1 MLRIGAV
8 ECIRTIVLF
17 VSRKNATPFPKD
29 VRHMSDV
36 QQAARDGRIRRGDET
51 RRTVLRC
58 AVDLASV
65 EGLDGVTIGRLAQE
79 LSISK
84 SGLFA
89 HFGSKEELQL
99 AAIRAA
105 RAIFAQAVVA
115 PALERPTGI
124 VRVRA
129 LLDGWLEYSRGRQF
143 PGGCFFARAT
153 HEYAARPGAVR
164 DALADVDREWL
175 TLLADAIAE
184 ARALGEMRSDVDPRQ
199 LAYELDAYLDS
210 ANLRSLLGGDQA
222 VYDLA
227 RTAIDSRLD
236 AVTTTGS

>member
-1 MLRIGAV
+1 
-8 ECIRTIVLF
+8 
-17 VSRKNATPFPKD
+17 
-29 VRHMSDV
+29 MSDV
-36 QQAARDGRIRRGDET
+36 EVARDGRIRRGDET

-99 AAIRAA
+99 ATIRAA
-105 RAIFAQAVVA
+105 RAIFSRAVVA
-115 PALERPTGI
+115 PALEQPTGI
-124 VRVRA
+124 ARVRA

-175 TLLADAIAE
+175 TLLADTIAE
-184 ARALGEMRSDVDPRQ
+184 ARAQGEVHGEVDPGQ

-227 RTAIDSRLD
+227 RTAIESRLD
-236 AVTTTGS
+236 AVATTRS

>member
-1 MLRIGAV
+1 
-8 ECIRTIVLF
+8 
-17 VSRKNATPFPKD
+17 
-29 VRHMSDV
+29 MSDV
-36 QQAARDGRIRRGDET
+36 QVARDGRIRRGDET
-51 RRTVLRC
+51 RRAVLRC

-99 AAIRAA
+99 ATIRAA
-105 RAIFAQAVVA
+105 RAIFAQAVVT
-115 PALERPTGI
+115 PALEQPAGMA
-124 VRVRA
+124 RVRA

-164 DALADVDREWL
+164 DALAEVDREWL

-184 ARALGEMRSDVDPRQ
+184 ARALGELREGVDPRQ
-199 LAYELDAYLDS
+199 VAYELDAYLDS

-227 RTAIDSRLD
+227 RTAIDARLD
-236 AVTTTGS
+236 AVTTGS

>member
-1 MLRIGAV
+1 
-8 ECIRTIVLF
+8 
-17 VSRKNATPFPKD
+17 
-29 VRHMSDV
+29 MSDV

-184 ARALGEMRSDVDPRQ
+184 ARALGEIRSDVDPRQ